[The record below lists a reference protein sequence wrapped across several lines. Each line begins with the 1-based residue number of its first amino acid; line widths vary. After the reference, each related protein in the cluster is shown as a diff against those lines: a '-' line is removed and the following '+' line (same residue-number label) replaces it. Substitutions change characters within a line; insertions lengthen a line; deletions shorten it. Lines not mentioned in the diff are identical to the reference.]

1 MRCPESGVHAQ
12 TMNPSQ
18 HSLLFDRSGR
28 CPPLRR
34 LAVLALPLMLLA
46 ACSAGVVKLTPE
58 RVSLLNSRFT
68 GKEFVFRVDWHNGML
83 VYQGRPVINKAA
95 TYHNETPGVIE
106 ARNQRG
112 PLVAQAGD
120 VATVTRVEA
129 VACCALALYFTTQR
143 GVPGFIVINTPNKEA
158 WLSEFYEDLTDQM
171 ATDAWVE
178 QQLTRETITFLA
190 QDPSMAKKKPVK
202 KLRLPEPPKP
212 LVLSAPTELPAKP
225 VVSAL
230 TVKAEPA
237 RVARG
242 QALSLTLNYT
252 IQTPGESRVAV
263 NESLTLLFNGK
274 PLPTYPRTRT
284 EQRSAGNHKTFFKQ
298 TIPSEA
304 EQGEYVYKGEVCI
317 AGDCTSKT
325 LMFSVVP

>member
-1 MRCPESGVHAQ
+1 MRTRGSGVQAR

-18 HSLLFDRSGR
+18 HALYCRSGR
-28 CPPLRR
+28 GSTVMR
-34 LAVLALPLMLLA
+34 LALLALTAILLA

-58 RVSLLNSRFT
+58 RVDLLSSRFI
-68 GKEFVFRVDWHNGML
+68 GKEFVFRVDWHRNML
-83 VYQGRPVINKAA
+83 VYKGRPVNNRAS
-95 TYHNETPGVIE
+95 TYHNETPGVIQ

-112 PLVAQAGD
+112 PLVARAGD
-120 VATVTRVEA
+120 VATFTRVEA
-129 VACCALALYFTTQR
+129 VACCALALYFTTQH
-143 GVPGFIVINTPNKEA
+143 GVPGFIVINTPNKEV

-178 QQLTRETITFLA
+178 QQLTQETITFLA
-190 QDPSMAKKKPVK
+190 PRSTVAQKKPAG
-202 KLRLPEPPKP
+202 LPNPPKP
-212 LVLSAPTELPAKP
+212 LVLSPSASPLAKP

-230 TVKAEPA
+230 AIKTEPS

-242 QALSLTLNYT
+242 QVLSLTLDYT
-252 IQTPGESRVAV
+252 IQSPGESPVAV

-284 EQRSAGNHKTFFKQ
+284 EQRSMGNHKTVFRQ

-304 EQGEYVYKGEVCI
+304 EQGEYAYKGEVCI
-317 AGDCTSKT
+317 ETECTSRT
-325 LMFSVVP
+325 LTFEVVPAR